1 MQINSFTLWRLKIN
15 STLAYDL
22 PAMALVN
29 EMIDKPVV
37 LMNVSFLNRL
47 LHFIHGC
54 QTSMITFLRKL
65 QILSPNVFY
74 ILF

>member
-22 PAMALVN
+22 AAMALVN

-54 QTSMITFLRKL
+54 PTSTITFLRKL
-65 QILSPNVFY
+65 QILSPNVSY